1 MLSAKI
7 MNALGNPNTDA
18 DFEDLLLRLA
28 KAVAT
33 AAAQLVLQAK
43 NIAENS
49 DEEIRDEIIDAA
61 KQTALTTSQL
71 VACTKVLAPHMNSPI
86 CQQQMVE
93 AAKLVDSSVDN
104 VQGICLVS
112 VVCNSKIFF
121 LFIYLF
127 IYLYITNVYTG

>member
-1 MLSAKI
+1 
-7 MNALGNPNTDA
+7 MNALGDPNTDA

-104 VQGICLVS
+104 VQGICLVG
-112 VVCNSKIFF
+112 VVCNLKILFYINCCFF
-121 LFIYLF
+121 ALK
-127 IYLYITNVYTG
+127 VGE